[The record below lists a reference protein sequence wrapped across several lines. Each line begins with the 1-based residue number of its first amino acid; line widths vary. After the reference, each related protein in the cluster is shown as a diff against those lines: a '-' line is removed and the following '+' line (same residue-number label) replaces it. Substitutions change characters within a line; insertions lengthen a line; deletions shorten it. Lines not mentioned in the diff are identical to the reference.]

1 MSTEELQDFAKKVSS
16 VLEFA
21 KLAFGI
27 LITMIGAVFTLA
39 LWVNNKAN
47 AIDVNAAAIAAFQ
60 QEGRE
65 VSRWRA
71 TKDEIDIRFAVI
83 LENQQKIIDRVQSTE
98 DKLVDRIDRLE
109 HK

>member
-21 KLAFGI
+21 KLAFGVI
-27 LITMIGAVFTLA
+27 ASLVVAVFCLA

-47 AIDVNAAAIAAFQ
+47 AIDVNTAAMASFQ
-60 QEGRE
+60 LESRE
-65 VSRWRA
+65 TARWRA